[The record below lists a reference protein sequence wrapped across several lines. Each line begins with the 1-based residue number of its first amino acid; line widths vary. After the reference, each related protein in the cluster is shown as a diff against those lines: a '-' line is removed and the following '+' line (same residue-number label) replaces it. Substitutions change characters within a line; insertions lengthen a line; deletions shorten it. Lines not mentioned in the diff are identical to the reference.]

1 MTFYRTCI
9 YLCVILIIF
18 TLSINFVDGLGAFES
33 YDASPTEED
42 ITVDNALEQISGME
56 GNMASLWGLVVSLGA
71 VGAFALV
78 YVSKQISP
86 IGIYLFSTVF
96 WTSWLRMNSVINVNG
111 WMPLDLLVLFTV
123 GALFIFIA
131 AVIGMLTGSG

>member
-18 TLSINFVDGLGAFES
+18 TLSINFVNSLGAFES
-33 YDASPTEED
+33 YDASPTEEE
-42 ITVDNALEQISGME
+42 ITVDNALEQVSGME

-96 WTSWLRMNSVINVNG
+96 WTSWLRMNMVVNVNG
-111 WMPLDLLVLFTV
+111 IIPVELMALFTV
-123 GALFIFIA
+123 SAIFIFIA